1 MQYDQGS
8 LLQTYRNPSPSKPY
22 IFYGARVTLY
32 KRQDRAIEVLHQLK
46 EMGVDMDLV
55 FAGDIEDRAYY
66 QELLDLAQR
75 YHLLDNIKFLG
86 NIPSSLLASYRVFA
100 QANLFMAQGTNRGNS
115 LIEAMA
121 IGSIVIV
128 LDDRSCN
135 DFVEHYES
143 GVLVQTCEDAVQAIV
158 KIANDPRLA
167 ERLRAQSVRSCLTQ
181 FHLGISGFKKNSTT

>member
-1 MQYDQGS
+1 M
-8 LLQTYRNPSPSKPY
+8 
-22 IFYGARVTLY
+22 TLY

-115 LIEAMA
+115 LIEAM
-121 IGSIVIV
+121 
-128 LDDRSCN
+128 
-135 DFVEHYES
+135 
-143 GVLVQTCEDAVQAIV
+143 VLVQTCEDAVQAIV

-181 FHLGISGFKKNSTT
+181 FPSWDIRVQKELDYIEDCVKRKRGNEHE